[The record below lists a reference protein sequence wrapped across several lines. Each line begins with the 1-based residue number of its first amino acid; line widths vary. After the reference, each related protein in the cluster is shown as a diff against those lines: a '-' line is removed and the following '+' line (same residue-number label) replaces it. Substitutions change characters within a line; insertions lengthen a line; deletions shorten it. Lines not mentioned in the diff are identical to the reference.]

1 MNSQI
6 KRKRAG
12 KWRDRG
18 EGKRSFIKQL
28 LVMACSGLAG
38 SGLAGSGRGLGVKV
52 YVCVDHR
59 QPLLHKMR
67 LVHYVVQV
75 SVGMRGT
82 HYWCVLFD

>member
-28 LVMACSGLAG
+28 LVMACSGLAR
-38 SGLAGSGRGLGVKV
+38 SGKGLGVKV
-52 YVCVDHR
+52 YVCVYHR

-75 SVGMRGT
+75 TVGMRET
-82 HYWCVLFD
+82 QYWCELFD